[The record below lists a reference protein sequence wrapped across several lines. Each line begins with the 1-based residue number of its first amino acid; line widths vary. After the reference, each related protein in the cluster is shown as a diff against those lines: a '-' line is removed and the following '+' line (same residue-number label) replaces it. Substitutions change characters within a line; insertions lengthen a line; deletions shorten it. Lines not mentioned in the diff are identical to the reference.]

1 MHESMHT
8 FVELKRIDSPRS
20 QRSTWQA
27 APVPAATTIGY
38 NLASGLSCNKGAG
51 VPASR
56 TPEGEARIVE
66 ISEKA
71 RPCWRSQLMNASQ
84 APRTQV
90 SVLVTGGGN
99 PWNRIAV
106 RAARMVGLTLAEHGL
121 GLVTGNST
129 GVDKA
134 VAVAFCNE
142 LKRRKEPCKERFI
155 QLRMRWWRRGG
166 FWPGRA
172 FRAPEGTN
180 RDVGSEERLARGG
193 AHERGG
199 CGHPRRQGRHAANRQ
214 PLHRRR
220 QTGAAGAVHRRHVER
235 GVPGGASELVRQSR
249 DRIGARVAFALAV
262 PWVGGTGA
270 LANLLMGTLS
280 SKAAIFL
287 SYRRADSEWVAGRL
301 RQDLVKALGKKRVF
315 QDQEH
320 IGPADMWDTSIEEA
334 LRDCRIGI
342 VVVGPRWLERPEG
355 TQELAS
361 RRTATS
367 CGAKSRRSSRRR
379 ADRRARHERRARRRR
394 RGSCPRTS
402 RNSTAIKPLGLRP
415 TRGGRPSTSSS
426 ETIRP
431 LLRPEARTFP

>member
-1 MHESMHT
+1 
-8 FVELKRIDSPRS
+8 
-20 QRSTWQA
+20 
-27 APVPAATTIGY
+27 
-38 NLASGLSCNKGAG
+38 
-51 VPASR
+51 
-56 TPEGEARIVE
+56 
-66 ISEKA
+66 
-71 RPCWRSQLMNASQ
+71 MNASQ

-142 LKRRKEPCKERFI
+142 LKRRKEPCEERFI

-180 RDVGSEERLARGG
+180 SEVGSEDDWLEEARTSAAAAVILGGRAGTLRIANHFIDAGKPVLPVPFTGGTSSEVFQEVLRNWCDNPVVGLERSQFLR
-193 AHERGG
+193 
-199 CGHPRRQGRHAANRQ
+199 
-214 PLHRRR
+214 
-220 QTGAAGAVHRRHVER
+220 
-235 GVPGGASELVRQSR
+235 
-249 DRIGARVAFALAV
+249 LAV

-270 LANLLMGTLS
+270 LADLLMGTLS

-301 RQDLVKALGKKRVF
+301 RQDLVEHFGKKRVF

-320 IGPADMWDTSIEEA
+320 IGPADMWDTSIDEA

-342 VVVGPRWLERPEG
+342 VVVGPRWLDRPEG
-355 TQELAS
+355 TQ
-361 RRTATS
+361 
-367 CGAKSRRSSRRR
+367 
-379 ADRRARHERRARRRR
+379 RARIEEDDDVLRRE
-394 RGSCPRTS
+394 
-402 RNSTAIKPLGLRP
+402 IKALIQKNKRIVVLMTPGAPPPPWELPGDIAEFNRCQALRIAP
-415 TRGGRPSTSSS
+415 DTWRQVVD
-426 ETIRP
+426 EVVQTIRP
-431 LLRPEARTFP
+431 LLRPEARTFPPPQA